1 MNDNEI
7 MKSLDACDNCF
18 CENCSYKSKT
28 IYCREEL
35 IKDALSLIRHQKS
48 EIERLSKEIITL
60 KYDLHVAGEESIE
73 WKSTAIK
80 EFAERLKENIDN
92 GQLYN
97 DGEDYALTIWHID
110 NLVKEMTESE
120 GKENA

>member
-48 EIERLSKEIITL
+48 EIERLC
-60 KYDLHVAGEESIE
+60 
-73 WKSTAIK
+73 
-80 EFAERLKENIDN
+80 
-92 GQLYN
+92 
-97 DGEDYALTIWHID
+97 
-110 NLVKEMTESE
+110 
-120 GKENA
+120 